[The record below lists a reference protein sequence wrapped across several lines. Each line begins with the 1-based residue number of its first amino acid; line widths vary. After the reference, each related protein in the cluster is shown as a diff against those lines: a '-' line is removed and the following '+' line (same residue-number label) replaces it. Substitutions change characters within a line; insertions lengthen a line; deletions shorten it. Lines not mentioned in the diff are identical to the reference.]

1 MTDKIIK
8 REHVLC
14 ECCMEEHEV
23 LTVETLENNIFMG
36 VEVEYTAIYKY
47 CDKADEYFE
56 SQYSLC
62 GCSLS
67 THACERYGIPDCK
80 NRNCRSYP

>member
-1 MTDKIIK
+1 MADTIIK

-23 LTVETLENNIFMG
+23 LTVETLEKNIFKG

-56 SQYSLC
+56 SDDMITINYI
-62 GCSLS
+62 
-67 THACERYGIPDCK
+67 AMK
-80 NRNCRSYP
+80 NEYIKKNNLLTSEDI